1 MARKLIFHTYQ
12 ISEFIKEFP
21 AYMKVYKSGDQMNS
35 LDKLVQALQKILNK
49 WI

>member
-1 MARKLIFHTYQ
+1 MAKKIIFHTDQ

-21 AYMKVYKSGDQMNS
+21 AYLEVYKSGDQMNS

-49 WI
+49 WL